1 MMMISR
7 AAGLFLLTSCLC
19 SQVSAAAVQQ
29 ETLKQEPIQ
38 AGKVEAPATEAA
50 RSTNAVIAAGAQAA
64 PEQDVLTAEQWE
76 RGRSGDT
83 ILQLSAVRSVV
94 DDWLSDTG
102 RLIEIRYPGGEEGEF
117 WVHELA
123 DWLVALG
130 IPTDRLVMT
139 PGSGAGDVIDFHL
152 IRAY

>member
-1 MMMISR
+1 MMISR
-7 AAGLFLLTSCLC
+7 LAGLCLLVSCLC
-19 SQVSAAAVQQ
+19 SHVSAAALQQ
-29 ETLKQEPIQ
+29 ETVQQQAVQ
-38 AGKVEAPATEAA
+38 AGKSEATAA
-50 RSTNAVIAAGAQAA
+50 ERAESTDGESAGAPSAI
-64 PEQDVLTAEQWE
+64 DDSVLTAEQWE

-83 ILQLSAVRSVV
+83 ILQLPAVRAIV
-94 DDWLSDTG
+94 DDWLADTA

-117 WVHELA
+117 WVHELE

-130 IPTDRLVMT
+130 IPADKLVMT